1 MLSWE
6 LLGLGLLFGLG
17 WLWMDSLK
25 AREIGIAAARAAC
38 QAEGWQLLDETVSIA
53 KLNLARNDD
62 GRIQLRRA
70 YDFEYSDTGDNRVKG
85 GVVMLG
91 HQVLVLN
98 VGFPKRP
105 PLTLVH

>member
-6 LLGLGLLFGLG
+6 LFGLLLLIGLI

-62 GRIQLRRA
+62 GRLQLRRA

-91 HQVLVLN
+91 HRVLVLN

>member
-6 LLGLGLLFGLG
+6 LFGLLLLIGLI

-62 GRIQLRRA
+62 GRLQLRRT

-91 HQVLVLN
+91 HRVLVLN
-98 VGFPKRP
+98 VGFSKRP

>member
-6 LLGLGLLFGLG
+6 LFGLLLLIGLI
-17 WLWMDSLK
+17 WLWIDSLK

-62 GRIQLRRA
+62 GRLQLRRA

-91 HQVLVLN
+91 HRVLVLN

>member
-91 HQVLVLN
+91 HRVLVLN